1 MKEIQDLSKEEL
13 IALCEKQE
21 NELATV
27 RSVYNHYR
35 EENEKLK
42 NKLSIIQNITAL

>member
-1 MKEIQDLSKEEL
+1 MNIQDLSKQEL
-13 IALCEKQE
+13 TALCEKQE

-27 RSVYNHYR
+27 RSCYNHYR

-42 NKLSIIQNITAL
+42 KKLETIQNILTL

>member
-1 MKEIQDLSKEEL
+1 MNIQDLSKQEL

-27 RSVYNHYR
+27 RSCNNYYR

-42 NKLSIIQNITAL
+42 KKLETIQNILTL